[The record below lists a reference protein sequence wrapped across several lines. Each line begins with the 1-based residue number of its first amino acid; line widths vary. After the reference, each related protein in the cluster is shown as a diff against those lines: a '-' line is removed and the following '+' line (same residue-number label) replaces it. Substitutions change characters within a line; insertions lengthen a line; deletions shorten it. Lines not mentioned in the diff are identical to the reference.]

1 MHWIIAFP
9 PFKFFYTHLKEDG
22 RKADFPTSKTVLA
35 ALAGERMEQRAVMAE
50 QIINGHV
57 IEACQ
62 NGDRDAFRI
71 LFENYKD
78 KVYSIASYAVGG
90 DKSLADDVTQ
100 QIFLKLFTA
109 IQQFRGESEFT
120 TWLYRLVVNA
130 CMDER
135 RRRRRLLPWA
145 DSQPMNTEVKR
156 SSHEHHFERQEV
168 AEEVRGAINELKPK
182 FRLPILLKYV
192 EGLSYEEIASV
203 MGCSKGTVASRLN
216 RGHGQLA
223 KNLAHLRN
231 AQRGE

>member
-1 MHWIIAFP
+1 MEP
-9 PFKFFYTHLKEDG
+9 
-22 RKADFPTSKTVLA
+22 RA
-35 ALAGERMEQRAVMAE
+35 AMAE
-50 QIINGHV
+50 QIINGQV

-62 NGDRDAFRI
+62 HGDRDAFRV
-71 LFENYKD
+71 LFETYKD
-78 KVYSIASYAVGG
+78 RVYSIAVYSFGG
-90 DKSLADDVTQ
+90 DRSIADDVTQ

-109 IQQFRGESEFT
+109 IKQFRGESEFT

-135 RRRRRLLPWA
+135 RRNRRLL
-145 DSQPMNTEVKR
+145 SFGETRETFGMNNVAAKKPQEKQYAR
-156 SSHEHHFERQEV
+156 SELAQ
-168 AEEVRGAINELKPK
+168 AVRAAINQLKPK

-223 KNLAHLRN
+223 KHLSHLRGQ
-231 AQRGE
+231 AFGED